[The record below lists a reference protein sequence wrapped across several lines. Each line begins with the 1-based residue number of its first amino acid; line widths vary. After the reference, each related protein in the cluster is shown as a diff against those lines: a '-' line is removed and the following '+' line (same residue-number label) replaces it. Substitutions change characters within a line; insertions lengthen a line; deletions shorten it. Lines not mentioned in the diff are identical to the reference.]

1 MLFRIT
7 PQDQMIVNINIQLI
21 LHRMS
26 FIGFRNALLSYE
38 NTKLY
43 KSYNSDIYEITSHSF
58 VLT

>member
-26 FIGFRNALLSYE
+26 FIGFRN
-38 NTKLY
+38 NK
-43 KSYNSDIYEITSHSF
+43 
-58 VLT
+58 VLHYHIKTPNYIKATILIFMK